1 MSSVGPDE
9 CPSEFVWPEIGEG
22 HSSPVFV
29 TNLLVVV
36 HPLVIIMFFFQ
47 EVKGLYV
54 GDYYTLLSW

>member
-36 HPLVIIMFFFQ
+36 LSLVIIMHFLQ
-47 EVKGLYV
+47 GGKGSLCW
-54 GDYYTLLSW
+54 GLL